1 MVVSQQASLCMPRLL
16 PFQRRQD
23 GLFIDGLGVEDGPG
37 AAIGN
42 TAGSAIHAA
51 PVDGVFR
58 VIVTVAYGLIVA
70 VGWTC
75 CYVFSKELLRQW
87 GARKITLLNGS

>member
-23 GLFIDGLGVEDGPG
+23 GFVDGLCVEDGPG

-42 TAGSAIHAA
+42 AAGSAIHAA
-51 PVDGVFR
+51 PVDGMVR
-58 VIVTVAYGLIVA
+58 VIVTVAYGLIV
-70 VGWTC
+70 VFGWAC
-75 CYVFSKELLRQW
+75 CYVFSKKLLRQW
-87 GARKITLLNGS
+87 GARKMTLLNGS